1 MTHQE
6 NCLKSAKNRDY
17 TFVKN
22 NYKSKNQ
29 IKAKNLST
37 QEVFYFNSMYSVQ
50 KELGINHDIVKMVCE
65 GLDNCKSGRSKF
77 DDYWYRFEYV
87 N

>member
-1 MTHQE
+1 
-6 NCLKSAKNRDY
+6 
-17 TFVKN
+17 
-22 NYKSKNQ
+22 
-29 IKAKNLST
+29 
-37 QEVFYFNSMYSVQ
+37 MYSIK
-50 KELGINHDIVKMVCE
+50 KELGMNHVIVKMVCE